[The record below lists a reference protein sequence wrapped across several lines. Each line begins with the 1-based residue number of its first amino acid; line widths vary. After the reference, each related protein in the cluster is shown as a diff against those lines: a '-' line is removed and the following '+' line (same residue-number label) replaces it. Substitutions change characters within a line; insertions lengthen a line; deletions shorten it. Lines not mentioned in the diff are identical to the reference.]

1 MVNSKQKGKRGE
13 LEFCTY
19 LRERGIA
26 ARRGQQFSGSPDSPD
41 VVSDLPVHWEIKYTE
56 KLRIYPAIEQAKA
69 DCGGVM
75 PVVAHRASRKRWLA
89 ILDMDDFLRLFNARL

>member
-41 VVSDLPVHWEIKYTE
+41 VVCDLPVHFEVKRCNA
-56 KLRIYPAIEQAKA
+56 LRLYPSVDQARA
-69 DCGGVM
+69 DCGDVM
-75 PVVAHRASRKRWLA
+75 PVVAHRADRKRWLA